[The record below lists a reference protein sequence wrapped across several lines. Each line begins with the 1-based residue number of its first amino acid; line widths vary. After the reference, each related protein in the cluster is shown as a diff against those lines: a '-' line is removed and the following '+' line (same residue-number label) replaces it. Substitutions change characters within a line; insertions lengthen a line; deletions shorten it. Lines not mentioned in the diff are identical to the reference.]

1 MALSCPLSRQV
12 ASYIKQQ
19 TQEQSQMIIISL
31 KEELYSK
38 ADALIGI
45 YPEVTASRLQDHTGH
60 RTGSIPG
67 TVHRGEADGEF

>member
-1 MALSCPLSRQV
+1 MSAVPLSCPLSRQV

-45 YPEVTASRLQDHTGH
+45 YPEVTAQQAARPHWAPH
-60 RTGSIPG
+60 RVYSWDSAQ
-67 TVHRGEADGEF
+67 R